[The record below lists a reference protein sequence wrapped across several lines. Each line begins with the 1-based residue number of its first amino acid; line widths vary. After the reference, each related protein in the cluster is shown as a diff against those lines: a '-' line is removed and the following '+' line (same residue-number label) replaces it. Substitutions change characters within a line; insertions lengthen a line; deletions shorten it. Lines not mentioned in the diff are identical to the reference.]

1 MAIQYH
7 GIKSTQHFSC
17 LYKYAMKTRDRNE
30 TEDYLSLVS
39 KPTET
44 TEPSFIRFCQV
55 INVRHTGVEIYV
67 IFEGTKS

>member
-1 MAIQYH
+1 
-7 GIKSTQHFSC
+7 
-17 LYKYAMKTRDRNE
+17 MKTRDRNE

-39 KPTET
+39 KPTEHATET